1 MQTKQL
7 IVALRDV
14 DMNWCKWFHFLILK
28 GGLLVI
34 LIDLYGFSVT
44 IPEHNQALEFS
55 AFSFTYDLN
64 GFKSR
69 INIHLLTVGSS

>member
-14 DMNWCKWFHFLILK
+14 DMNWCKGFHFLILK

-44 IPEHNQALEFS
+44 IPEHN
-55 AFSFTYDLN
+55 
-64 GFKSR
+64 
-69 INIHLLTVGSS
+69 